1 MPGNEV
7 GDRVHNF
14 FGQENLSEGQ
24 YHSQAVDGNWP
35 GLSNN
40 LWAGTQRPIGVPFVS
55 NLKNFNQQ
63 QSDPEQGDTSSPHLR
78 HGLNLSQT
86 SFRHESGRNLLP
98 NQQSAVNGYMQGQQV
113 FQTRQNEANIL
124 GMETESDWHSLSR
137 GIPVLESQG
146 SGLEL
151 YKKNLARNDA
161 TESPVNFDFFGG
173 QQQMSGRHSAMLQP
187 LPRQQSGITEMH
199 LLQQQAVF
207 NQMHEFQRQ
216 QQFHQIEAKQQNSMT
231 PTSSISKQAV
241 GSHSASLS
249 GIPINETSKL
259 IWQPEV
265 LSTNANW
272 LQHGA
277 SPVLH
282 GASNGLMLS
291 PEQGQAL
298 RLMGLA
304 PNQGD
309 QSLYGVPI
317 SGSRGT
323 PNLYSHVQADK
334 PAAPQLSIPHQY
346 SHVHGDK
353 PALQHISAGDS
364 SFSPHQYAA
373 FSDQINTNDG
383 TSVSRPDLQGKSMF
397 GSTSSGISSGLNMEN
412 LQQMNSEQ
420 RIVPMRD
427 FHGRQELG
435 GSVEMSQDKMLEQ
448 TPILQNV
455 ATLDPTEEKI
465 LFGSDD
471 SLWDGFGR
479 NSGAF
484 NMLDSTDSFSGFPSV
499 QSGSWSALMQSA
511 VAESSSGD
519 IGKQE
524 ESSGLSFQNTGRSYG
539 NERPPTIDGSKGQSV
554 WSDNNVPSAS
564 NINSRPF
571 LRPDDVNRPNAAE
584 NYSGVSGFHQ
594 SGSDTLH
601 EQHNRLQSNSSRS
614 MPQFLDRG
622 KWLDC
627 SPQQKQLA
635 EGGHMYGNAA
645 NSSGLEKNQQTILFG
660 NGSGDPFNKS
670 NGWDIVKSPP
680 FNRSSNFKVHENENS
695 SQPHHEKA
703 VHEEMGQVPAIWERD
718 SDANSSV
725 GMEHVKS
732 AGNMQVCGEEFGT
745 NGISELPNS
754 GTAWFSQHINK
765 QLPNVDV
772 WRDAESAGSYRR
784 NEISGKYKHHMNKNP
799 LVLESSKNGKVEGET
814 HDLEDS
820 NKKEKSADSLGS
832 NPSHPRAGGM
842 RENSSFDGND
852 LHSPKLSG
860 QGNRRPLV
868 TRKFQYHPMGDLG
881 VEMEPYGNKRA
892 INSQPMAHQ
901 PFGGLKGRDQSY
913 LGQSNYGHS
922 DRNYNE
928 INKGDSISLDT
939 NASKSILPGQMPKKI
954 ASFDRSVGN
963 YASQKIILPRGP
975 ETESSDGLVAHHQ
988 QNQSLLSQGFG
999 LQLAPPTQRL
1009 PVVPS
1014 RSSIEKDHTA
1024 PHMSETRDKDQTWL
1038 GTDQTFTS
1046 RDPSHGELR
1055 SNISSAQ
1062 GNFFDKAS
1070 QYDVL
1075 GSIPQAFTS
1084 GFPFSRV
1091 HSHNQSL
1098 ANFSGQVA
1106 NTQSANVTFTASVNH
1121 TDEYFEKAQTSQ
1133 SELASAQDMSQLNG
1147 LDQDHPRDPGN
1158 QILTAEA
1165 DTQSSVTFSAS
1176 QHGTVSKVTHNA
1188 WTCFSS
1194 KQHPNASRFLSPPQQ
1209 INDHEMITGSQNPV
1223 DEGFEKD
1230 FNVVSDT
1237 DPCAAY
1243 SNSLVKDISVQQ
1255 TLPENDITTEEAAG
1269 ASHLKEPVGKHTF
1282 DATQPSP
1289 AATPR
1294 DIEAFG
1300 RSLRANIVLNHNIS
1314 LLDQVQ
1320 PTRNGEVDPSNRDVK
1335 RLKVSD
1341 NVVDKQLVDSKCG
1354 QQMSHGYDNVVK
1366 DGTGNNSMLSPNPN
1380 MLSFSTKPLDGQDT
1394 NASSQEEVG
1403 YGKKTEVADSNKG
1416 ASVKSDYSLVNPQM
1430 APSWFERYG
1439 TYKNGK
1445 MLPMYNVQKMTAAK
1459 IIDQPFVVPNQSI
1472 EQTHNVSEAQLSNP
1486 RESPMSLSVANK
1498 PVDSQLSTP
1507 AIEPEL
1513 VFVRP
1518 KKRKTATSELI
1529 PWHEEI
1535 LEGSER
1541 LRDISTAE
1549 LDWARSANRLIEKV
1563 EGSVEVV
1570 EDLSAVVKSKRRLV
1584 LTTQLMQQL
1593 LGPPPASVL
1602 VADVKLHHES
1612 MVYSVARLALGEAC
1626 SSISWSRCDTLLAP
1640 GSKNL
1645 LHEKCKSSDKIDQY
1659 ILKVT
1664 DFVGRTRKLE
1674 DDILRLNSKASI
1686 LDLRLECQDLERYSV
1701 INRFAKFHGRG
1712 QNDGVEAS
1720 SSSDANTNA
1729 QKSFPLKYVT
1739 AVPLPRNLPDRMM
1752 RCFP

>member
-1 MPGNEV
+1 M
-7 GDRVHNF
+7 
-14 FGQENLSEGQ
+14 
-24 YHSQAVDGNWP
+24 
-35 GLSNN
+35 
-40 LWAGTQRPIGVPFVS
+40 
-55 NLKNFNQQ
+55 
-63 QSDPEQGDTSSPHLR
+63 
-78 HGLNLSQT
+78 
-86 SFRHESGRNLLP
+86 
-98 NQQSAVNGYMQGQQV
+98 
-113 FQTRQNEANIL
+113 
-124 GMETESDWHSLSR
+124 
-137 GIPVLESQG
+137 
-146 SGLEL
+146 
-151 YKKNLARNDA
+151 
-161 TESPVNFDFFGG
+161 
-173 QQQMSGRHSAMLQP
+173 
-187 LPRQQSGITEMH
+187 
-199 LLQQQAVF
+199 
-207 NQMHEFQRQ
+207 
-216 QQFHQIEAKQQNSMT
+216 
-231 PTSSISKQAV
+231 
-241 GSHSASLS
+241 
-249 GIPINETSKL
+249 
-259 IWQPEV
+259 
-265 LSTNANW
+265 
-272 LQHGA
+272 
-277 SPVLH
+277 
-282 GASNGLMLS
+282 
-291 PEQGQAL
+291 
-298 RLMGLA
+298 
-304 PNQGD
+304 
-309 QSLYGVPI
+309 
-317 SGSRGT
+317 
-323 PNLYSHVQADK
+323 
-334 PAAPQLSIPHQY
+334 
-346 SHVHGDK
+346 
-353 PALQHISAGDS
+353 
-364 SFSPHQYAA
+364 
-373 FSDQINTNDG
+373 
-383 TSVSRPDLQGKSMF
+383 
-397 GSTSSGISSGLNMEN
+397 
-412 LQQMNSEQ
+412 
-420 RIVPMRD
+420 
-427 FHGRQELG
+427 
-435 GSVEMSQDKMLEQ
+435 
-448 TPILQNV
+448 
-455 ATLDPTEEKI
+455 
-465 LFGSDD
+465 
-471 SLWDGFGR
+471 
-479 NSGAF
+479 
-484 NMLDSTDSFSGFPSV
+484 
-499 QSGSWSALMQSA
+499 
-511 VAESSSGD
+511 
-519 IGKQE
+519 
-524 ESSGLSFQNTGRSYG
+524 
-539 NERPPTIDGSKGQSV
+539 
-554 WSDNNVPSAS
+554 
-564 NINSRPF
+564 
-571 LRPDDVNRPNAAE
+571 
-584 NYSGVSGFHQ
+584 
-594 SGSDTLH
+594 
-601 EQHNRLQSNSSRS
+601 
-614 MPQFLDRG
+614 
-622 KWLDC
+622 
-627 SPQQKQLA
+627 
-635 EGGHMYGNAA
+635 
-645 NSSGLEKNQQTILFG
+645 
-660 NGSGDPFNKS
+660 
-670 NGWDIVKSPP
+670 
-680 FNRSSNFKVHENENS
+680 
-695 SQPHHEKA
+695 
-703 VHEEMGQVPAIWERD
+703 
-718 SDANSSV
+718 
-725 GMEHVKS
+725 
-732 AGNMQVCGEEFGT
+732 
-745 NGISELPNS
+745 
-754 GTAWFSQHINK
+754 
-765 QLPNVDV
+765 
-772 WRDAESAGSYRR
+772 
-784 NEISGKYKHHMNKNP
+784 
-799 LVLESSKNGKVEGET
+799 
-814 HDLEDS
+814 
-820 NKKEKSADSLGS
+820 
-832 NPSHPRAGGM
+832 
-842 RENSSFDGND
+842 
-852 LHSPKLSG
+852 
-860 QGNRRPLV
+860 
-868 TRKFQYHPMGDLG
+868 
-881 VEMEPYGNKRA
+881 
-892 INSQPMAHQ
+892 
-901 PFGGLKGRDQSY
+901 
-913 LGQSNYGHS
+913 
-922 DRNYNE
+922 
-928 INKGDSISLDT
+928 
-939 NASKSILPGQMPKKI
+939 
-954 ASFDRSVGN
+954 
-963 YASQKIILPRGP
+963 
-975 ETESSDGLVAHHQ
+975 
-988 QNQSLLSQGFG
+988 SQGFG

-1541 LRDISTAE
+1541 LRDIRCLSK
-1549 LDWARSANRLIEKV
+1549 LS
-1563 EGSVEVV
+1563 
-1570 EDLSAVVKSKRRLV
+1570 DL
-1584 LTTQLMQQL
+1584 M
-1593 LGPPPASVL
+1593 
-1602 VADVKLHHES
+1602 
-1612 MVYSVARLALGEAC
+1612 C
-1626 SSISWSRCDTLLAP
+1626 
-1640 GSKNL
+1640 
-1645 LHEKCKSSDKIDQY
+1645 
-1659 ILKVT
+1659 
-1664 DFVGRTRKLE
+1664 
-1674 DDILRLNSKASI
+1674 
-1686 LDLRLECQDLERYSV
+1686 
-1701 INRFAKFHGRG
+1701 
-1712 QNDGVEAS
+1712 
-1720 SSSDANTNA
+1720 
-1729 QKSFPLKYVT
+1729 
-1739 AVPLPRNLPDRMM
+1739 
-1752 RCFP
+1752 